1 MNGLITFLEDCGKI
15 DQKDQAEIF
24 PRIKFLWQQIINRPY
39 TIQQNFFNVSHHLLS
54 QYNGTYKKLL
64 EQLCSLSKQNRK
76 HMVQDIFPEL
86 EINLGLVQSMSV
98 KTEGKEKGE
107 QPYADHITK
116 LIQKMMDSENKE
128 SLDAMK

>member
-1 MNGLITFLEDCGKI
+1 
-15 DQKDQAEIF
+15 
-24 PRIKFLWQQIINRPY
+24 
-39 TIQQNFFNVSHHLLS
+39 
-54 QYNGTYKKLL
+54 
-64 EQLCSLSKQNRK
+64 
-76 HMVQDIFPEL
+76 MVQDIFPEL